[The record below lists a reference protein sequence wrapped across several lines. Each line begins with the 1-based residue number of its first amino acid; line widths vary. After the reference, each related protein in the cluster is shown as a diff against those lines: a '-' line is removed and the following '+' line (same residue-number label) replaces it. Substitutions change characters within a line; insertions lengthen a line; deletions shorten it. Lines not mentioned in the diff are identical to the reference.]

1 MTARF
6 FRHGELPLV
15 LLALLERSPMH
26 GYQIVSE
33 LDVLFGDRY
42 EPSTGS
48 VYPAIRALEDEGLVE
63 STEDGRRA
71 VYSLTAVGRSSLQRR
86 GEQLAALELRTNTSI
101 RRGAA
106 IDAAVDRLAQRTRQV
121 ARAVDE
127 AKAIE
132 VLELAIADLEAL
144 AGITEGR

>member
-1 MTARF
+1 MPRF

-26 GYQIVSE
+26 GYQVVSE

-42 EPSTGS
+42 EASTGS
-48 VYPAIRALEDEGLVE
+48 VYPAIRALEEEGLVE

-86 GEQLAALELRTNTSI
+86 GEQLVALELRTNASI

-106 IDAAVDRLAQRTRQV
+106 IDAAVDRLAQRARQA

-132 VLELAIADLEAL
+132 VLELAVADLEAL
-144 AGITEGR
+144 AGMTEGR